1 MPIISIKEAAEK
13 CSKTPKDIHVYIS
26 RGKLIKRKDS
36 TIDTENTT
44 NKLFFLKY
52 GVQEKKAE
60 EIEVI
65 KEIPN
70 QPKISPKPSKQSKKK
85 QLDDD
90 ENTNV
95 VYSAANLDALRSEKL
110 EQEIIAL
117 KLKNQRLEGEV
128 VETDLIQQ
136 TTFEIINA
144 FRSNL
149 LIAAKSV
156 LRTNMSDL
164 EASNDV
170 VTRAI
175 SDLEVLFNSHTSEAI
190 ENVKQAILKVL

>member
-26 RGKLIKRKDS
+26 RGKLVKRKDS

-44 NKLFFLKY
+44 NKLFFAKY
-52 GVQEKKAE
+52 GVEKKEPEPIEILRE
-60 EIEVI
+60 EPK
-65 KEIPN
+65 KEIYK
-70 QPKISPKPSKQSKKK
+70 PKQQRNTKPKEE
-85 QLDDD
+85 DNAD
-90 ENTNV
+90 V
-95 VYSAANLDALRSEKL
+95 VYSAANLDALRSAKL

-128 VETDLIQQ
+128 VDTDLIQQ

-164 EASNDV
+164 EASNDI

-175 SDLEVLFNSHTSEAI
+175 TDLEVLFNSHTSEAI

>member
-26 RGKLIKRKDS
+26 RGKLVKRKDS

-44 NKLFFLKY
+44 NKLFFAKY
-52 GVQEKKAE
+52 GVEKKEPEPIEILRE
-60 EIEVI
+60 EPK
-65 KEIPN
+65 KETYKPR
-70 QPKISPKPSKQSKKK
+70 QQRSPKPKEEDNS
-85 QLDDD
+85 
-90 ENTNV
+90 EV
-95 VYSAANLDALRSEKL
+95 VYSAANLDALRSAKL

-164 EASNDV
+164 EASNDI

-175 SDLEVLFNSHTSEAI
+175 TDLEVLFNSHTSEAI

>member
-44 NKLFFLKY
+44 NKLFFAKY
-52 GVQEKKAE
+52 GVEKKELEPVELLRE
-60 EIEVI
+60 EPK
-65 KEIPN
+65 KEPHK
-70 QPKISPKPSKQSKKK
+70 PKQQKNTKPKEE
-85 QLDDD
+85 DNAD
-90 ENTNV
+90 V
-95 VYSAANLDALRSEKL
+95 MYSAANLDALRSAKL

-164 EASNDV
+164 EASNDI

>member
-44 NKLFFLKY
+44 NKLFFAKY
-52 GVQEKKAE
+52 GVEKKEPEPVEILKE
-60 EIEVI
+60 EPK
-65 KEIPN
+65 KETYK
-70 QPKISPKPSKQSKKK
+70 PKQQKNTKPKEE
-85 QLDDD
+85 DNAD
-90 ENTNV
+90 V
-95 VYSAANLDALRSEKL
+95 VYSAANLDALRSAKL

-164 EASNDV
+164 EASNDI

-175 SDLEVLFNSHTSEAI
+175 TDLEVLFNSHTSEAI

>member
-26 RGKLIKRKDS
+26 RGKLVKRKDS

-44 NKLFFLKY
+44 NKLFFAKY
-52 GVQEKKAE
+52 GVEKKEPEPIEILIE
-60 EIEVI
+60 EPK
-65 KEIPN
+65 KEIYK
-70 QPKISPKPSKQSKKK
+70 PKQQRNTKPKEE
-85 QLDDD
+85 DNAD
-90 ENTNV
+90 V
-95 VYSAANLDALRSEKL
+95 VYSAANLDALRSAKL

-164 EASNDV
+164 EASNDI

-175 SDLEVLFNSHTSEAI
+175 TDLEVLFNSHTSEAI

>member
-44 NKLFFLKY
+44 NKLFFSKY
-52 GVQEKKAE
+52 GTEKPE
-60 EIEVI
+60 SIEVI
-65 KEIPN
+65 PVKEYIKPTYNPN
-70 QPKISPKPSKQSKKK
+70 HAPKKRQYTKEEPEDVS
-85 QLDDD
+85 
-90 ENTNV
+90 
-95 VYSAANLDALRSEKL
+95 YSASNLDALRSAKL

-136 TTFEIINA
+136 TTFEIISA

-149 LIAAKSV
+149 LIAAKSI
-156 LRTNMSDL
+156 LRTNLSDL
-164 EASNDV
+164 EANNDY

-175 SDLEVLFNSHTSEAI
+175 SDLESLFNAHTTEAI